1 MTVADQ
7 IIEYAEQHESFGV
20 DEIIAEYDGINRTTM
35 LCMLSRLVGEGEL
48 VRKTRGVYSKP
59 TPSSSF
65 HVVLKEQEEAI
76 CNLIRKA
83 LPLIS
88 YCIYNGETL
97 APLQHH
103 VFQNNATY
111 IEVERDAVET
121 VFHIC
126 KDNDFE
132 SYKSPT
138 KEMTRDYIDLG
149 KAVVIIKPLVSESPL
164 TQNNGIMVPT
174 LEKLLVDLCKDEDF
188 YFLQGVEETYIIEN
202 ARSMYDIN
210 ESRLKRYAKRRNID
224 PKNFELQ

>member
-7 IIEYAEQHESFGV
+7 IIEYATRHESFGV
-20 DEIIAEYDGINRTTM
+20 NEIMAEYDGINRTT
-35 LCMLSRLVGEGEL
+35 LQCMLSRLVGSGEL
-48 VRKTRGVYSKP
+48 VRKIRGVYAKP
-59 TPSSSF
+59 TSSSSF
-65 HVVLKEQEEAI
+65 HVVLKEQEKTI
-76 CNLIRKA
+76 FSLIRKT

-97 APLQHH
+97 AWLQHH

-111 IEVERDAVET
+111 LEVEREAVET

-126 KDNDFE
+126 KDKGFE
-132 SYKSPT
+132 TYKSPT
-138 KEMTRDYIDLG
+138 IEMTRDYIDLG
-149 KAVVIIKPLVSESPL
+149 KAVVIVKPMVTESPL
-164 TQNNGIMVPT
+164 IQNEGIMVPT

-188 YFLQGVEETYIIEN
+188 YFLQGVEENYILEN
-202 ARSMYDIN
+202 ARTLYDIN

>member
-7 IIEYAEQHESFGV
+7 IIEYAEKHESFGV

-188 YFLQGVEETYIIEN
+188 YFLQGFEETYIIEN
-202 ARSMYDIN
+202 ARSLYDIN

>member
-7 IIEYAEQHESFGV
+7 IIEYAAQHESFGV
-20 DEIIAEYDGINRTTM
+20 DEIVAEYDGINRTTL
-35 LCMLSRLVGEGEL
+35 LCLLSRLVGEGEL
-48 VRKTRGVYSKP
+48 VRKTRGVYARR

-126 KDNDFE
+126 KDNGFE
-132 SYKSPT
+132 SYKSPS

-149 KAVVIIKPLVSESPL
+149 KPVVIVKPLVTESPL
-164 TQNNGIMVPT
+164 TQNDGVMVPT

-188 YFLQGVEETYIIEN
+188 FFLQGVEENYILEN
-202 ARSMYDIN
+202 ARSLYDIN
-210 ESRLKRYAKRRNID
+210 ESRLKRYAKRRNIN

>member
-188 YFLQGVEETYIIEN
+188 FFLQGIEETYIMEN
-202 ARSMYDIN
+202 ARSLYDIN

>member
-7 IIEYAEQHESFGV
+7 IIEYATQHESFGV

-149 KAVVIIKPLVSESPL
+149 KAVVIIKPLVTESPL

-188 YFLQGVEETYIIEN
+188 FFLQGIEETYIMEN
-202 ARSMYDIN
+202 ARSLYDIN

>member
-149 KAVVIIKPLVSESPL
+149 KAVVIIKPLVTESPL

-202 ARSMYDIN
+202 ARSLYDIN

>member
-7 IIEYAEQHESFGV
+7 IIEYAEQHELFGV
-20 DEIIAEYDGINRTTM
+20 DEIIAEYDGINRTTL
-35 LCMLSRLVGEGEL
+35 LCMLSRLVREGEL
-48 VRKTRGVYSKP
+48 VRKTRGVYARR
-59 TPSSSF
+59 TQSSSF
-65 HVVLKEQEEAI
+65 HVVLKEQERDI
-76 CNLIRKA
+76 CSLIRKS

-126 KDNDFE
+126 KGSGFE
-132 SYKSPT
+132 SYKSPS
-138 KEMTRDYIDLG
+138 KEMTKDYIDLG
-149 KAVVIIKPLVSESPL
+149 KPVVIVKPLVTESPL
-164 TQNNGIMVPT
+164 TQNDGVMVPT

-188 YFLQGVEETYIIEN
+188 YFLQGVEETYIMEN
-202 ARSMYDIN
+202 AWSLYDIN
-210 ESRLKRYAKRRNID
+210 ESRLKRYAKRRNIN

>member
-7 IIEYAEQHESFGV
+7 IIEYAAQHESFGV
-20 DEIIAEYDGINRTTM
+20 DEIVAEYDGINRTTL
-35 LCMLSRLVGEGEL
+35 LCLLSRLVGEGEL
-48 VRKTRGVYSKP
+48 VRKTRGVYARR

-126 KDNDFE
+126 KDNGFE
-132 SYKSPT
+132 SYKSPS

-149 KAVVIIKPLVSESPL
+149 KPVVIVKPFVTESPL
-164 TQNNGIMVPT
+164 TQNDGVMVPT

-188 YFLQGVEETYIIEN
+188 FFLQGVEENYILEN
-202 ARSMYDIN
+202 ARSLYDIN
-210 ESRLKRYAKRRNID
+210 ESRLKRYAKRRNIN

>member
-7 IIEYAEQHESFGV
+7 IIEYATQHESFGV

-188 YFLQGVEETYIIEN
+188 FFLQGIEETYIMEN
-202 ARSMYDIN
+202 ARSLYDIN

>member
-20 DEIIAEYDGINRTTM
+20 DEILTVQDSINRTTL
-35 LCMLSRLVGEGEL
+35 LCMLSRLVGKGEL

-65 HVVLKEQEEAI
+65 HVVLKEQEKTI

-111 IEVERDAVET
+111 LEVERDAVES

-138 KEMTRDYIDLG
+138 KEMTRDYIDLD

-188 YFLQGVEETYIIEN
+188 YFLQGVEETYIMEN
-202 ARSMYDIN
+202 ARSLYDIN

>member
-7 IIEYAEQHESFGV
+7 IIEYAEKHESFGV

-202 ARSMYDIN
+202 ARSLYDIN

>member
-7 IIEYAEQHESFGV
+7 IIEYAEQHESFGIN
-20 DEIIAEYDGINRTTM
+20 EIMAEYDGINRTTL

-48 VRKTRGVYSKP
+48 VRKTRGVYARR
-59 TPSSSF
+59 TSSSF
-65 HVVLKEQEEAI
+65 QVVLKEQERAI
-76 CNLIRKA
+76 CSLIRKS

-103 VFQNNATY
+103 VFENKATY
-111 IEVERDAVET
+111 LEVERDAVET

-126 KDNDFE
+126 KDNGFE
-132 SYKSPT
+132 SYKSPS

-149 KAVVIIKPLVSESPL
+149 KPVVIVKPLVTESPL
-164 TQNNGIMVPT
+164 TQKDGIMVPT

-188 YFLQGVEETYIIEN
+188 YFLQGVEETYIMEN
-202 ARSMYDIN
+202 AWSLYDIN
-210 ESRLKRYAKRRNID
+210 ESRLKRYAKRRNIN

>member
-7 IIEYAEQHESFGV
+7 IIEYAEQHELFGV
-20 DEIIAEYDGINRTTM
+20 DEIIAEYDGINRTTL
-35 LCMLSRLVGEGEL
+35 LCMLSRLVREGEL
-48 VRKTRGVYSKP
+48 VRKTRGVYARR

-65 HVVLKEQEEAI
+65 QVVLKEQERAI
-76 CNLIRKA
+76 CSLIRKS

-126 KDNDFE
+126 KDSGFE
-132 SYKSPT
+132 SYKSPS
-138 KEMTRDYIDLG
+138 KEMTKDYIDLG
-149 KAVVIIKPLVSESPL
+149 KPVVIVKPLVTESPL
-164 TQNNGIMVPT
+164 TQNDGVMVPT

-188 YFLQGVEETYIIEN
+188 FFLQGVEETYILEN
-202 ARSMYDIN
+202 ARSLYDIN
-210 ESRLKRYAKRRNID
+210 ESRLKRYAKRRNMD

>member
-7 IIEYAEQHESFGV
+7 IIEYATQHESFGAN
-20 DEIIAEYDGINRTTM
+20 EIMAEYDGINRTTL
-35 LCMLSRLVGEGEL
+35 LCILSRLVGDGKL
-48 VRKTRGVYSKP
+48 VRKTRGVYAEQ

-65 HVVLKEQEEAI
+65 HVVLKEQEKAI
-76 CNLIRKA
+76 CRLIRKT

-103 VFQNNATY
+103 VFLNNATY

-132 SYKSPT
+132 SYKSPS
-138 KEMTRDYIDLG
+138 KEMTKDYIDLG
-149 KAVVIIKPLVSESPL
+149 KPVVIVKPLVTESPL
-164 TQNNGIMVPT
+164 TQNDGVMVPT
-174 LEKLLVDLCKDEDF
+174 LEKLLVDLYKDEDF
-188 YFLQGVEETYIIEN
+188 YFLQGVEETYIMEN
-202 ARSMYDIN
+202 ARSLYDIN

-224 PKNFELQ
+224 SKNFELQ